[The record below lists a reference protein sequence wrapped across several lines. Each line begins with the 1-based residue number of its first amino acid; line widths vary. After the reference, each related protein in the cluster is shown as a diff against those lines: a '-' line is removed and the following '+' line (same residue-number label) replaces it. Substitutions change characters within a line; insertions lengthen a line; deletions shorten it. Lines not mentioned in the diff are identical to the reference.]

1 MIIETHIRKWWNI
14 WYDRIWNGHG
24 KLLIYRLI
32 MNFSQSDKV
41 MIIEEHT
48 AGGIGKL
55 GAA

>member
-1 MIIETHIRKWWNI
+1 MIIETHIRKRWNI
-14 WYDRIWNGHG
+14 WYDRIRHGHG

-41 MIIEEHT
+41 MIIERHT

-55 GAA
+55 GA